1 MSFILDALKRSENER
16 QEQASAEFAAV
27 PSSPDT
33 PGTPR
38 WLWVLGALLAINAVV
53 LLGFMFRPDR
63 APEPVNSVPT
73 TTAPAAT
80 TPAAEAAAT
89 TPSFDE
95 QVAAARRDLPP
106 PTTNAADEPA
116 TASTSPAAAP
126 IRRDVVATDN
136 LRVTRAAELPTLIEL
151 RASGRLQLPELH
163 LDIHVYSDTPSE
175 RFVFINMDKYQEG
188 SQLSAGPVVQ
198 EITNDGVVLEY
209 QSQSFLLLRD

>member
-16 QEQASAEFAAV
+16 QEQAGAEFAAV

-63 APEPVNSVPT
+63 APGPADAVP
-73 TTAPAAT
+73 AIAPPAAT
-80 TPAAEAAAT
+80 TPAAEATASAPT
-89 TPSFDE
+89 FDE

-106 PTTNAADEPA
+106 QVTNAPNEAA
-116 TASTSPAAAP
+116 TVSTSPAPAP
-126 IRRDVVATDN
+126 VRRDFVGTDN
-136 LRVTRAAELPTLIEL
+136 LRVTRAADLPTLTEL

-163 LDIHVYSDTPSE
+163 LDIHVYNDTPSE

-188 SQLSAGPVVQ
+188 SQLSAGPIVQ
-198 EITNDGVVLEY
+198 EITNDGVILEY
-209 QSQSFLLLRD
+209 QSLSFLLLRD

>member
-53 LLGFMFRPDR
+53 LLGLMFRPDR
-63 APEPVNSVPT
+63 APDTAGVAPIAAPPT
-73 TTAPAAT
+73 ESPAAAVPG
-80 TPAAEAAAT
+80 PAAN

-95 QVAAARRDLPP
+95 QVAAARRNQPP
-106 PTTNAADEPA
+106 PATRDAVAPA
-116 TASTSPAAAP
+116 TAPAS
-126 IRRDVVATDN
+126 RDVVATDN
-136 LRVTRAAELPTLIEL
+136 LRVTRAADLPTLTEL
-151 RASGRLQLPELH
+151 RATGRLQLPELH
-163 LDIHVYSDTPSE
+163 LDIHVYNDVPSE

-188 SQLSAGPVVQ
+188 SQLSAGPVIR
-198 EITNDGVVLEY
+198 EITNDGVILEY
-209 QSQSFLLLRD
+209 QNTDFLLLRD